1 MYRSSAVRISPAGN
15 ASGSWQLGR
24 NPLSWHRRQSNTRF
38 LFVCLSF
45 SSGANHPLGPPSSP
59 LSTSSSCVS
68 TLRCTVRGTRTFW
81 HRLHSRLNPLRFL
94 QATVWRLAALSFKS
108 RERADSAHLLHAIIF
123 WISFQF
129 CCDSKHKHPQRR
141 CSGCREDNSCP
152 LLFNQSPLLNC
163 QCVHHA
169 CE

>member
-108 RERADSAHLLHAIIF
+108 REKQMELRRRESRLRPLTARTHLLDFLPVLLRLQTQTPSAPVF
-123 WISFQF
+123 W
-129 CCDSKHKHPQRR
+129 
-141 CSGCREDNSCP
+141 
-152 LLFNQSPLLNC
+152 
-163 QCVHHA
+163 V
-169 CE
+169 